1 MAKMFYSLEEAA
13 SRLKKSPEQVRQM
26 AAKGQLTEFRDGDR
40 LIFKVDQVDLL
51 AGDDEHEASEM
62 SSMIPLADTG
72 GGSALGMSGLGLG
85 LADSASGSALGRSGS
100 GSGES
105 PKEKSGIPV
114 FDADELELADPS
126 AVTQVTES
134 AIEGGLQVESL
145 GSGSG
150 LMDLTRES
158 DDTSLGAQGLIDELY
173 PSEEGTGGA
182 TVAEHESGL
191 FEGQAAGGD
200 VAAGEAPAAVGPV
213 EVYDPA
219 GSGLSGGLALG
230 MVAALGLAVAV
241 LTMAMSGISPAFLSS
256 VGGEMAPLIWM
267 GIFAGA
273 MVVLGGLGFVMGK
286 KAAG

>member
-13 SRLKKSPEQVRQM
+13 SRLKKSAEQVRQM
-26 AAKGQLTEFRDGDR
+26 ASKGQLTEFRDGDR

-51 AGDDEHEASEM
+51 AGDDDHESSEM

-72 GGSALGMSGLGLG
+72 GGSALSMSGLG

-100 GSGES
+100 GVES

-114 FDADELELADPS
+114 FDADELDLTDPS

-134 AIEGGLQVESL
+134 AIDGGLQVESL

-200 VAAGEAPAAVGPV
+200 MAAGDAPAAAGPA

-241 LTMAMSGISPAFLSS
+241 LTMAMSGISPAFLTS
-256 VGGEMAPLIWM
+256 VGGDMAPLIWM

-273 MVVLGGLGFVMGK
+273 MVVFGGIGLVMGK
-286 KAAG
+286 KAA